1 MHVSVAMV
9 FDIVPTPG
17 TVWGLRCVTHPDY
30 GLWGVFL
37 GASSQQ
43 FQYTFHTIFNCT
55 LNVLTIKKI
64 WGERDQRQKLSQSS
78 AVRKIPIGELKVTFS
93 MIFLSLMDTIVYIPC
108 AISWPIFDYFAVVEI
123 KTQAEFDWLSHSSN
137 ISHTFL
143 LLTGANRCLNF
154 FALLTMPSF
163 FQTLFCMTRK
173 AKQ

>member
-1 MHVSVAMV
+1 MHISVAWV

-17 TVWGLRCVTHPDY
+17 TVWGLRCVTHPGF
-30 GLWGVFL
+30 GLFGVFL

-43 FQYTFHTIFNCT
+43 FQYTFHTIINCT
-55 LNVLTIKKI
+55 LNVLTIMKI
-64 WGERDQRQKLSQSS
+64 WDERGQRQKLSQSR
-78 AVRKIPIGELKVTFS
+78 AVHKIPTAEIKVTLS
-93 MIFLSLMDTIVYIPC
+93 MILLSLMSTIGYIPC